1 MNIEILNVAITS
13 QGKYQ
18 VAEVAFKNLSQGGK
32 VETKK
37 IMSFIN
43 KDVFATVS
51 DAKTGQ
57 QFSVVSEKNDK
68 GYWEWKSISAGLAE
82 SAPANKPYSPPAAR
96 DFEGAAER
104 KEKQRLIV
112 KQSSLASAI
121 TLLGTNTKT
130 APSVPE
136 VLAVADSFVQWV
148 FSEATQPH
156 EHGEDPTVQ

>member
-57 QFSVVSEKNDK
+57 QFSVVSEKN
-68 GYWEWKSISAGLAE
+68 GSGIVTG
-82 SAPANKPYSPPAAR
+82 
-96 DFEGAAER
+96 
-104 KEKQRLIV
+104 KQIGRAHV
-112 KQSSLASAI
+112 
-121 TLLGTNTKT
+121 
-130 APSVPE
+130 
-136 VLAVADSFVQWV
+136 
-148 FSEATQPH
+148 
-156 EHGEDPTVQ
+156 